1 MKLIARLRR
10 LSPLNSF
17 NEFFIAWVY
26 FVQGSGGIVGIA
38 EAVILREQLGLDFAQ
53 MGLIAAASI
62 IPWSIKP
69 LYGLLTDLVPIGG
82 FRRKPYLHF
91 APFLA
96 VAGYAWIALYA
107 DSFLTFLI
115 PLLIANVGLGI
126 TDVATDGFIV
136 ESSTK
141 ENVAR
146 LQGIT
151 QASIRV
157 AAFFASFFSGLLIFR
172 GILAPHQVFW
182 IAAALPFFTV
192 IFSFWVREQKISAAD
207 ENVARHELT
216 PPFIA
221 SLVGVFA
228 LIILNLTI
236 GDKIAELT
244 QLPKIFWS
252 VTSWGS
258 FFVWMTAYFWKLKK
272 LKLTSGMIF
281 LAMLFIL
288 LWRFNPGAGS
298 PMFFYL
304 KDVLKISEETL
315 GFVNTS
321 AQVASILAVI
331 LAVKFFDKFS
341 LKRVLGYTV
350 LAAGLF
356 GISAF
361 AITRVEVATAFG
373 ANPIIDFIATLIA
386 LPVYFFEAVFSWLTG
401 GEWNNF
407 FANAVALSPVENFLF
422 LQSFIGE
429 MLFMIAYI
437 PLFKLAVLITPK
449 KAEATNFAIIA
460 AVMNIGL
467 ALSSYTS
474 GILYEKLKVPGLGD
488 AGIDL
493 NAIEI
498 LIWVNII
505 TSMSC
510 LLVLPFIREKEIIN
524 QR

>member
-1 MKLIARLRR
+1 
-10 LSPLNSF
+10 
-17 NEFFIAWVY
+17 
-26 FVQGSGGIVGIA
+26 
-38 EAVILREQLGLDFAQ
+38 
-53 MGLIAAASI
+53 
-62 IPWSIKP
+62 
-69 LYGLLTDLVPIGG
+69 
-82 FRRKPYLHF
+82 
-91 APFLA
+91 
-96 VAGYAWIALYA
+96 
-107 DSFLTFLI
+107 
-115 PLLIANVGLGI
+115 
-126 TDVATDGFIV
+126 
-136 ESSTK
+136 
-141 ENVAR
+141 
-146 LQGIT
+146 
-151 QASIRV
+151 
-157 AAFFASFFSGLLIFR
+157 
-172 GILAPHQVFW
+172 
-182 IAAALPFFTV
+182 
-192 IFSFWVREQKISAAD
+192 VREQKISAAD

-321 AQVASILAVI
+321 AQIASILAVI

-356 GISAF
+356 GITAF